1 MGDRA
6 LNAGLI
12 AKYADLQHVII
23 ADYNTQ
29 FQCARATWLT
39 TLKDPLSLEALFG
52 VNAPQLLFLYAVVI
66 AASVLRSFTGFGF
79 ALAAVPGF
87 SWVLAPT
94 DAVVLSAGLALAISF
109 MGLGTYWGLVSFKS
123 MRPMLLMSVLG
134 TVIGASLLSFISVKL
149 FQLLIAVS
157 IFVACTALT
166 QVKASQPFRCPTLGW
181 IAGLSSG
188 LMNGALAIP
197 GPPVIVFALLT
208 QPDPARSRALLM
220 TFFMLSALV
229 ALCTFTVSGFV
240 RLPTIYLFLAVLPV
254 LYLSNKVG
262 YVLFSRYSGLFYRR
276 IAMLALLAMGASI
289 LVRVVWFSH

>member
-1 MGDRA
+1 
-6 LNAGLI
+6 
-12 AKYADLQHVII
+12 
-23 ADYNTQ
+23 
-29 FQCARATWLT
+29 
-39 TLKDPLSLEALFG
+39 LEALFS
-52 VNAPQLLFLYAVVI
+52 VDATQLLIVYAIVI
-66 AASVLRSFTGFGF
+66 VASVLRSFTGFGF

-94 DAVVLSAGLALAISF
+94 DAVVLSAALALAISF
-109 MGLGTYWGLVSFKS
+109 MGLRTYWGLVSFKS
-123 MRPMLLMSVLG
+123 MRPMLVMSVLG

-166 QVKASQPFRCPTLGW
+166 QVKASKPFRSPTLGW

-188 LMNGALAIP
+188 LMNGAIAIP

-220 TFFMLSALV
+220 TFFMVSALV

-240 RLPTIYLFLAVLPV
+240 RLPIIYLFLAVLPV

-262 YVLFSRYSGLFYRR
+262 YVLFRRFSGMFYRR
-276 IAMLALLAMGASI
+276 IAMLVLLAMGASI
-289 LVRVVWFSH
+289 LVRVVWFSA